1 MIDGYNRKIHY
12 VRLSVTDLCNLKCQY
27 CMPEKGICKKDH
39 AEVLRL
45 EEAYSIV
52 KALTEL
58 GVDKVRLTGGEPL
71 VRNGIMTLVER
82 IAALPEIK
90 DFSMT
95 TNGILLE
102 HYAKSLKE
110 AGMNRIN
117 ISLDTLDSEKF
128 SEITRGGDL
137 ETVLRG
143 IQAARDAGLTPIKLN
158 VVVINGF
165 NTDEV
170 EAFIDMAD
178 EDMEVRFIELMPI
191 GEAAAWSSEQFI
203 SNNALIREYGYLFE
217 EEEAAHS
224 GPARY
229 YRKKNGKGRVGFIN
243 PISEHFCSACNRIR
257 VTPDGFLK
265 TCLHSNE
272 EVALRPSVDNPDA
285 LKAVIRQA
293 VHEKPL
299 RHSINET
306 QFVPITRSMHRIG
319 G

>member
-39 AEVLRL
+39 ADVLRL
-45 EEAYSIV
+45 EEAFAIV
-52 KALTEL
+52 KSLAEL

-71 VRNGIMTLVER
+71 VRNGIMTLVEK
-82 IAALPEIK
+82 IAALPGIK

-102 HYAKSLKE
+102 RYAKDLKA

-117 ISLDTLDSEKF
+117 VSLDTTNPEKF
-128 SEITRGGDL
+128 AEITRGGDL
-137 ETVLRG
+137 KAVLRG
-143 IQAARDAGLTPIKLN
+143 IEAAKDAGLTPIKLN

-165 NTDEV
+165 NTDEIQ
-170 EAFIDMAD
+170 AFIDMAD
-178 EDMEVRFIELMPI
+178 ADMEVRFIELMPI
-191 GEAAAWSSEQFI
+191 GEAADWNSERFI
-203 SNNALIREYGYLFE
+203 SNNALIQAYGHLL
-217 EEEAAHS
+217 EEEAIHS
-224 GPARY
+224 GPAKY
-229 YRKKNGKGRVGFIN
+229 YRKKNGKGRIGFIN

-272 EVALRPSVDNPDA
+272 EVALRPYVDDADA
-285 LKAVIRQA
+285 LKQVIRQA
-293 VHEKPL
+293 VHDKPL